1 MYFAESSEPN
11 IAGVVGAVVPAGSRA
26 VNFCVGCES
35 VGSVVGALVTAIGAG
50 VVETLLGVELEE
62 TALFVFVVAAPEFAA
77 VTPDALAVAAVA
89 TEELA
94 ASLETCEAVGK
105 AGSMPPFF
113 LAPGPQIAA
122 AITPTVAKIVA
133 IVSGNRDFFF
143 CSLKSLTPFKQTITQ
158 PICQFWNGV
167 NFIDNNLNW
176 IFHSIKMRAL
186 RGQII
191 FGF

>member
-94 ASLETCEAVGK
+94 ASLETC
-105 AGSMPPFF
+105 
-113 LAPGPQIAA
+113 
-122 AITPTVAKIVA
+122 
-133 IVSGNRDFFF
+133 
-143 CSLKSLTPFKQTITQ
+143 
-158 PICQFWNGV
+158 
-167 NFIDNNLNW
+167 
-176 IFHSIKMRAL
+176 
-186 RGQII
+186 
-191 FGF
+191 